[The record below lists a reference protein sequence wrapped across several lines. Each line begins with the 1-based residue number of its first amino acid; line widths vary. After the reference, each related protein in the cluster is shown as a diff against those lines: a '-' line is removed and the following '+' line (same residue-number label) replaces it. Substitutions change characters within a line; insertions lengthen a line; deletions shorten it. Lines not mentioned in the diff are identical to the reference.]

1 MIFIPIDKE
10 DIPFVLSA
18 KKYDFFDVW
27 DENMLLSAFESGRFF
42 GYILEDNEK
51 KVGFIT
57 FDKSIDEADIE
68 DVFVFPEFRNKGYAK
83 ALVGKVIEDLKK
95 ENYIKV
101 FLEVRESNT
110 PARKAYEGNGF
121 IKISERK
128 KYYNNGE
135 NAIVY
140 IKEL

>member
-1 MIFIPIDKE
+1 MIFTPLKEE
-10 DIPFVLSA
+10 DISFVLSA

-27 DENMLLSAFESGRFF
+27 DENMLLSAFESDRFF
-42 GYILEDNEK
+42 GYILEDKGK

-68 DVFVFPEFRNKGYAK
+68 DVFVFPEFRKKGYAK
-83 ALVGKVIEDLKK
+83 ALVTKVLETLKEEK
-95 ENYIKV
+95 FIKV
-101 FLEVRESNT
+101 FLEVRESNL
-110 PARKAYEGNGF
+110 PARKVYENCGF

-128 KYYNNGE
+128 KYYNDGE

-140 IKEL
+140 IKEF